1 MDAYNQIIKVGLGKY
16 TQLIFGFALSFISIL
31 LLIAMIY
38 AFFLYRDAI
47 LLLSCFPIGIAFF
60 IGVIFLFLYPVKIV
74 IERNALR
81 CFFIYGERL
90 IPWDNISWVKK
101 MCPRI
106 TFKGDE
112 ALLWVVIKT
121 KGYIFPANYCIFR
134 IYGKGFGLMAKDYTT
149 VLDVLSD
156 RPQGCT
162 KK

>member
-1 MDAYNQIIKVGLGKY
+1 METYNNHILKVGLGKY
-16 TQLIFGFALSFISIL
+16 TQLIFGLTLSFISIL
-31 LLIAMIY
+31 LLIATIY

-81 CFFIYGERL
+81 CFFVYGERL
-90 IPWDNISWVKK
+90 ISWNNISWVKK
-101 MCPRI
+101 MFPRI
-106 TFKGDE
+106 SFKGDE

-134 IYGKGFGLMAKDYTT
+134 IHGKGFGLRGKDYITE
-149 VLDVLSD
+149 LDREIGAVVHAH
-156 RPQGCT
+156 
-162 KK
+162 